1 MWSSRPSFDGGP
13 DHASRQAR
21 PHHQPGAPVRGC
33 GPVRRLTID
42 WIPFTTLRAQVTQ
55 DEIEDVQ
62 GSHGELPRAHL
73 TVLTRYVD
81 GVTTAHWLTYEGRVY
96 NIVSTREIGLRKGL
110 ELEAV
115 AS

>member
-1 MWSSRPSFDGGP
+1 
-13 DHASRQAR
+13 
-21 PHHQPGAPVRGC
+21 
-33 GPVRRLTID
+33 
-42 WIPFTTLRAQVTQ
+42 
-55 DEIEDVQ
+55 
-62 GSHGELPRAHL
+62 
-73 TVLTRYVD
+73 VD